1 MGKGWEPLNY
11 RPTVCAAEKASNCAT
26 GYSVVTRVPRGAT
39 NLDIRQ
45 YAPDD
50 NKDDDIYLGIYY
62 YRFTAVI

>member
-1 MGKGWEPLNY
+1 MCSW
-11 RPTVCAAEKASNCAT
+11 KASNCAT